1 MKHLW
6 YFCYYVN
13 SVCTLSFSASAY
25 LLTEKGRQDKIGE
38 QLICENKQKELEEW
52 TCCPVQNL
60 PKFLE
65 CLHRVHS
72 SGGWHRLN
80 CGGGIA
86 KEDSK
91 AGLVS

>member
-1 MKHLW
+1 M
-6 YFCYYVN
+6 
-13 SVCTLSFSASAY
+13 
-25 LLTEKGRQDKIGE
+25 E

-52 TCCPVQNL
+52 TSCPSYTL

-65 CLHRVHS
+65 CLHRVHR

-91 AGLVS
+91 VGLRQLTLNPQNILPSQYNLNELIER